1 MPLLAPVTAT
11 TVSDVMSAMTGT
23 TAICASLFRSAAGVR
38 ARRLDP
44 FAGYL
49 MLNFGLSL
57 AVGVATSDARLLLA
71 GNTLVNGIG
80 GIFFLGSCAI
90 GKPLTKVIAERV
102 CPVGDEDEPG
112 EAEFKHRVHILLSA
126 MWGIGMV
133 LHLIVIFTLPVDVA
147 NAVGTAMSLVLMAI
161 FITATVAVVR
171 RARARWEQR
180 SPAQG

>member
-1 MPLLAPVTAT
+1 
-11 TVSDVMSAMTGT
+11 
-23 TAICASLFRSAAGVR
+23 
-38 ARRLDP
+38 
-44 FAGYL
+44 

-147 NAVGTAMSLVLMAI
+147 NAVGTAMSLVLTAL